1 MEESDWKL
9 FQKLRELALERLSRN
24 ILDEIRAV
32 CAIDTKSCHHR
43 YLDVFKLTRERE
55 KEMAA
60 AFDDPRRST
69 GIRQLAFMVA
79 GGWVT
84 DEELLKFS
92 EETRRIVEIMIRP

>member
-1 MEESDWKL
+1 
-9 FQKLRELALERLSRN
+9 
-24 ILDEIRAV
+24 
-32 CAIDTKSCHHR
+32 
-43 YLDVFKLTRERE
+43 
-55 KEMAA
+55 MAA